1 MKSSLAKKN
10 KLLLTGVTGFL
21 GKVVL
26 VELLRRQQELSLSTI
41 HVLIRPK
48 NGVSS
53 EERFHSEVVSSPC
66 FSMLKEGWEKRVEMF
81 AGDLTDDGCGLD
93 DSTRA
98 LLADRVTH
106 VIHCASSIKFDLP
119 ISEAAEANITS
130 SLNMLELARSL
141 NRLQSMVSVSTA
153 YVTTLSDPESPIE
166 ECLALLPRSA
176 ESIYQSIID
185 GTALK
190 SELLEETGHP
200 NTYTLTKSIAE
211 HLLVERRGEIPLIIV
226 RPSMISA
233 SWRYPFPGWIDS
245 HSGFAGIV
253 RLIGE
258 GHLRTFV
265 ARPSERS
272 DVVPVDEVAAR
283 VIDSAFEESPSGVD
297 QPFILHAVAG
307 LKHSLRI
314 DTCGRVI
321 TDFFTSHRVGKI
333 PRVRYVSQSSPRH
346 LISRMLPARV
356 RNSLWKFM
364 DKILGNTPAKRL
376 REYLNYINETYSYFS
391 HNTFDFR
398 SSKPLDH
405 PSFDAKEYIR
415 TICRGVYQ
423 NLLGGNDSEIIFAGR
438 QYWETGIDFRSIMR
452 KPGVNMAIRI
462 AAYVIAKALRRCTDR
477 VTFDMESFEVARR
490 SVPEDGLLV
499 IIPSHRSYMD
509 FVLCPYL
516 FFVRPDLNI
525 TIPHIAAAEE
535 FGRIP
540 VIGRLLTILQ
550 AFYIKRGVGRA
561 SKELVKQV
569 NDLVELNHTLL
580 FFIEGTRSRARQFL
594 KPHTGLLRILRSTGK
609 ICTILPVAI
618 TYDRIPEEKTFLG
631 ELRGGRKPKMRLR
644 SLFAWSFRL
653 FLGKVHLGRLHVACG
668 QPILLDPSKEVHDVA
683 RQVMGQLQAHMATT
697 THHLRCFLKQNQFD
711 GIDVQWLRQAL
722 RLRGGRII
730 DTRLRSEDAIDPTV
744 ERGMRYHWIHL
755 FYPEAVAAFPNQPAI
770 RHHVTLNGYAPR
782 DRVDVNAG
790 LQDPKV
796 RKLLTTLFKPICHDY
811 EIVAESLG
819 EPIMPLDSL
828 SAKSLII
835 RQPEAHL
842 PTLEAAFEDLLQ
854 RGILVRAK
862 ESDHFAWG
870 PQAEDI
876 SDYRALCR
884 WSDTL

>member
-93 DSTRA
+93 DSTRT

-106 VIHCASSIKFDLP
+106 VIHCAASIDFDLP
-119 ISEAAEANITS
+119 ISEAAAANITS

-141 NRLQSMVSVSTA
+141 PRLQSMVSVSTA
-153 YVTTLSDPESPIE
+153 YVTTLSDLGSPIE
-166 ECLALLPRSA
+166 EVLAPLPRSA

-211 HLLVERRGEIPLIIV
+211 HLLVERRGEIPLTIV

-233 SWRYPFPGWIDS
+233 SWRHPFPGWIDS
-245 HSGFAGIV
+245 YAGFAGIV

-272 DVVPVDEVAAR
+272 DVIPVDEVAAR
-283 VIDSAFEESPSGVD
+283 VIDSAFEPSPSGAD
-297 QPFILHAVAG
+297 QPYILHAVAG

-314 DTCGRVI
+314 DTCGKVI
-321 TDFFTSHRVGKI
+321 TDFFTSHRVGNT
-333 PRVRYVSQSSPRH
+333 PRVRYVSRSGPRL
-346 LISRMLPARV
+346 LISRMLPARA
-356 RNSLWKFM
+356 RNSLWKFV
-364 DKILGNTPAKRL
+364 DKIWRNTSAKRL
-376 REYLNYINETYSYFS
+376 REYLNYINQTYSYFS

-398 SSKPLDH
+398 SSKPLNH
-405 PSFDAKEYIR
+405 PSFDAREYIR
-415 TICRGVYQ
+415 TVCHGVYQ
-423 NLLGGNDSEIIFAGR
+423 NLLGVNDSEIIFAGR
-438 QYWETGIDFRSIMR
+438 QYWEAGNDFRSVMR
-452 KPGVNMAIRI
+452 KPRASMAIRI
-462 AAYVIAKALRRCTDR
+462 AAYVVTKALRRCTDR
-477 VTFDMESFEVARR
+477 VTFDMESFEVART
-490 SVPEDGLLV
+490 SVPEDNLLV

-509 FVLCPYL
+509 FILCPYL
-516 FFVRPDLNI
+516 FLMRPDLGI

-535 FGRIP
+535 FAHIP
-540 VIGRLLTILQ
+540 VIGRLLTKLQ
-550 AFYIKRGVGRA
+550 AFYVKRGVGRA
-561 SKELVKQV
+561 DKELVKQV
-569 NDLVELNHTLL
+569 NDLVERNHTLL
-580 FFIEGTRSRARQFL
+580 FFIEGTRSRSRQFL
-594 KPHTGLLRILRSTGK
+594 KPHTGLLRSLQSTGK
-609 ICTILPVAI
+609 KCTILPVAI
-618 TYDRIPEEKTFLG
+618 TYDRVPEEKTFLG

-644 SLFAWSFRL
+644 SLLAWSFRL
-653 FLGKVHLGRLHVACG
+653 FLGRVHLGRLHIACG
-668 QPILLDPSKEVHDVA
+668 QPILLDPSKEVRAVA
-683 RQVMGQLQAHMATT
+683 RQVMGQLQTHMATT
-697 THHLRCFLKQNQFD
+697 SHHLRCFLKQNQID
-711 GIDVQWLRQAL
+711 GIDIQWLRQAL
-722 RLRGGRII
+722 RLRGGRVI
-730 DTRLRSEDAIDPTV
+730 DTSLRSEDAIDPTV

-782 DRVDVNAG
+782 NRIDVNAG

-796 RKLLTTLFKPICHDY
+796 RKLLTTLFKPICRDY

-819 EPIMPLDSL
+819 EPIVLLNSL
-828 SAKSLII
+828 SAKSIII

-842 PTLEAAFEDLLQ
+842 PTLEAAFEDLLH
-854 RGILVRAK
+854 REIIVK
-862 ESDHFAWG
+862 TDESDGFVWG
-870 PQAEDI
+870 PRAEDI
-876 SDYRALCR
+876 RDYRVLCR
-884 WSDTL
+884 WSDTP

>member
-1 MKSSLAKKN
+1 LKSSLAEKN
-10 KLLLTGVTGFL
+10 ELLLTGVTGFL

-26 VELLRRQQELSLSTI
+26 EELLRRQQELGVATV

-53 EERFHSEVVSSPC
+53 KERFHSEVVSSPC
-66 FSMLKEGWEKRVEMF
+66 FSMLKEGWQEQVEIL
-81 AGDLTDDGCGLD
+81 AGDLADDGCGLD
-93 DSTRA
+93 DSTRT

-106 VIHCASSIKFDLP
+106 VIHCAASIEFDLP
-119 ISEAAEANITS
+119 INEAAAANVTS

-141 NRLQSMVSVSTA
+141 RRLQSMVSVSTA
-153 YVTTLSDPESPIE
+153 YVTTLSDLGSPIE
-166 ECLALLPRSA
+166 ECLAPLPRSA

-211 HLLVERRGEIPLIIV
+211 HLLVERRGEIPLTIV
-226 RPSMISA
+226 RPSIISA
-233 SWRYPFPGWIDS
+233 SWRHPFPGWIDS
-245 HSGFAGIV
+245 HAAFAGVV
-253 RLIGE
+253 RLVAG

-272 DVVPVDEVAAR
+272 DVVPVDEVAVR
-283 VIDSAFEESPSGVD
+283 VIDSTFEDRPSGAD
-297 QPFILHAVAG
+297 QPYILHAVAG
-307 LKHSLRI
+307 LRHSLRI

-321 TDFFTSHRVGKI
+321 TDFFTSHRVGSKI
-333 PRVRYVSQSSPRH
+333 PRVRYVSRNSPRL
-346 LISRMLPARV
+346 LISRMLPASA
-356 RNSLWKFM
+356 RNSLWKFV
-364 DKILGNTPAKRL
+364 DKIWGNKSAKQL
-376 REYLNYINETYSYFS
+376 REYLNYINQTFSYFT

-405 PSFDAKEYIR
+405 PSFDAREYIR
-415 TICRGVYQ
+415 TVCCGVYQ
-423 NLLGGNDSEIIFAGR
+423 HLLRGNDSETIFAGR
-438 QYWETGIDFRSIMR
+438 RYWEDGNDLRSVMR
-452 KPGVNMAIRI
+452 KPGANMAIRL
-462 AAYVIAKALRRCTDR
+462 AGYVITKALRRCADR
-477 VTFDMESFEVARR
+477 VTFDMESFEVART
-490 SVPEDGLLV
+490 SVPEDSLLV
-499 IIPSHRSYMD
+499 IIPSHRSFMD
-509 FVLCPYL
+509 FVVCPYL
-516 FFVRPDLNI
+516 FLMRPDLKI

-535 FGRIP
+535 FARIP
-540 VIGRLLTILQ
+540 VIGRLFTKLQ

-561 SKELVKQV
+561 DKELVKQV
-569 NDLVELNHTLL
+569 NDLVERNHTLL
-580 FFIEGTRSRARQFL
+580 FFIEGTRSRSRQFL
-594 KPHTGLLRILRSTGK
+594 RPRTGLLKSLRSTGK
-609 ICTILPVAI
+609 KCTILPVAI
-618 TYDRIPEEKTFLG
+618 TYDRVPEEKTFLG

-644 SLFAWSFRL
+644 SLLAWSFRL
-653 FLGKVHLGRLHVACG
+653 FLGRVHLGRLHVACG

-697 THHLRCFLKQNQFD
+697 THHLRCFLEQNPIE
-711 GIDVQWLRQAL
+711 GIDIQWLRQTL
-722 RLRGGRII
+722 NRRGGRVI
-730 DTRLRSEDAIDPTV
+730 DTRLRSEDAVDPTV

-770 RHHVTLNGYAPR
+770 RHHITLNGYAPR
-782 DRVDVNAG
+782 DHIDLNAG
-790 LQDPKV
+790 LQDPRV
-796 RKLLTTLFKPICHDY
+796 RKLLTTLFKPVCRDY

-862 ESDHFAWG
+862 ESEA
-870 PQAEDI
+870 A
-876 SDYRALCR
+876 S
-884 WSDTL
+884 